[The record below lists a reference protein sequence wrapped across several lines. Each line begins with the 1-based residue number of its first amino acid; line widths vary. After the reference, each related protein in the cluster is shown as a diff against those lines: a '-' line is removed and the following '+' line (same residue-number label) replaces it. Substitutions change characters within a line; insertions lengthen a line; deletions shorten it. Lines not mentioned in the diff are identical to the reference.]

1 MASYTTYYNLDKYDS
16 LDRPN
21 LRDQYNSAMDK
32 IDAELHTQAGNV
44 ATQAVTVG
52 QLQTTVTQQA
62 ADIASATTT
71 ATGASN
77 AAQQAASVAG
87 TAATAATAAQAAADA
102 VAGRL
107 GPVTVHRLG
116 KHNEGSKWTWIGA
129 AANTYGLNAVIVEPD
144 DSTQYAFAVIKL
156 DWNYTSEIPA
166 SDPAWTSRNLFQL
179 VDWVGVSGEGVL
191 LEGAVEG
198 RLAPSVQSAYP
209 NTELSNAGI
218 ISWTH
223 FRSWTDAIPSNTHM
237 HCILAGPVRRRS
249 A

>member
-1 MASYTTYYNLDKYDS
+1 MATYTEYFNLDKYES

-21 LRDQYNSAMDK
+21 LRDQYNAAMDK
-32 IDAELHTQAGNV
+32 IDAALHTQAGTV
-44 ATQAVTVG
+44 ATQAVTVA

-62 ADIASATTT
+62 ADISAASTRATQAQTD
-71 ATGASN
+71 AS
-77 AAQQAASVAG
+77 QAASVAG
-87 TAATAATAAQAAADA
+87 NAATAASAAQASADA

-107 GPVTVHRLG
+107 GPVKIHRLG
-116 KHNEGSKWTWIGA
+116 AFNEGQKWTWVGA
-129 AANTYGLNAVIVEPD
+129 AANSYGLNAMIVEPD
-144 DSTQYAFAVIKL
+144 DSTQYAFAVIKV
-156 DWNYTSEIPA
+156 DWTYANEIPA

-179 VDWVGVSGEGVL
+179 TDWIGVSGEGVL

-209 NTELSNAGI
+209 NTELSASGI

-223 FRSWTDAIPSNTHM
+223 FRTWTDAIPSGTHM
-237 HCILAGPVRRRS
+237 HCILIGPVRRRS